1 MFRNCLPAVI
11 LSALCC
17 SQIHADDRSPVS
29 LFPETT
35 VLYVEIPHPTDVIS
49 TIFDNPLRQKVEALE
64 PYKQAIRTEGY
75 RGFLAGRK
83 FVEIQLGMEW
93 REAIETLTAKGIY
106 FGVDSATNGV
116 ALLIN
121 GKDAESL
128 ELFRAKLLEISKLGK
143 NPDQIKSGDYRGITA
158 YEINKAKFAV
168 VDDWLLITNKPETG
182 KAFLDRLID
191 GKAKS
196 SLADNETFQA
206 ARKTQAGQST
216 GWGFVN
222 IEALREAGVAKKLYG
237 GKSDNPGIELIAG
250 GILNTLQKTPFAT
263 VELTFNNSDVGLQLA
278 VPHSNDWVT
287 EEREFHFGAD
297 SQGHGPA
304 LPELKNTLFTL
315 SAYRDV
321 SEMWLRAGDLFD
333 ERINDSLAEADANL
347 TTFFSGKDFGED
359 ILGSLTPQIGFIA
372 TKQNFENLLPI
383 PAIKLPQF
391 ALVLELKDPEKMTR
405 ELRRTFQSMIGFFN
419 VIGAMEGRPQ
429 LEMDI
434 DKLANG
440 AELITSTY
448 IPEAGEEAS
457 ATAPILFNFSPSVG
471 FAKERFVVASTKGL
485 ARELVENASKP
496 ADTQSLNTAVRL
508 DANVLQAVLGDN
520 REQLISQNMLAE
532 GHDREEAENA
542 INLLLEFVGYFK
554 DASLKLDVQKDELLL
569 KFEVN
574 VEGK

>member
-1 MFRNCLPAVI
+1 MLRNCFGLLI
-11 LSALCC
+11 LSAIGCNVL
-17 SQIHADDRSPVS
+17 QAVDRVPAQ
-29 LFPETT
+29 LFPKTT
-35 VLYVEIPHPTDVIS
+35 VLYAEIPNPPDLIS
-49 TIFDNPLRQKVEALE
+49 AVFDNPLRQKIESLE

-106 FGVDSATNGV
+106 FGVDAATNGV
-116 ALLIN
+116 AILIN
-121 GKDAESL
+121 GKDAAAL
-128 ELFRAKLLEISKLGK
+128 ELFRTKLLEISKLGK
-143 NPDQIKSGDYRGITA
+143 NPDQIKSGEYRGITA
-158 YEINKAKFAV
+158 YEINKTKFAV

-182 KAFLDRLID
+182 KAILDRLVD
-191 GKAKS
+191 GEAND
-196 SLADNETFQA
+196 SLAVNETFLA
-206 ARKTQAGQST
+206 ARKTQARQST

-222 IEALREAGVAKKLYG
+222 IEALSEAGVAKKLYG
-237 GKSDNPGIELIAG
+237 GKSDNPGVELIAG
-250 GILNTLQKTPFAT
+250 GVLSTLQHTPFAT
-263 VELTFNNSDVGLQLA
+263 AELVFNHADIGLRLA
-278 VPHSNDWVT
+278 VPHSNEWAGED
-287 EEREFHFGAD
+287 REFYFGKD
-297 SQGHGPA
+297 GNGQGPA
-304 LPELKNTLFTL
+304 LPEISNTLFTL

-372 TKQNFENLLPI
+372 TRQNFEDVLPI

-434 DKLANG
+434 EKLADG

-448 IPEAGEEAS
+448 IPEPDEANS
-457 ATAPILFNFSPSVG
+457 ITAPILFNFSPSVG
-471 FAKERFVVASTKGL
+471 FANERFVVASTNRL
-485 ARELVENASKP
+485 ARELVEDVSKP
-496 ADTQSLNTAVRL
+496 AGAEPLNTAVRL
-508 DANVLQAVLGDN
+508 DANVLQSVLGDN
-520 REQLISQNMLAE
+520 REQLISQNMLEE
-532 GHDREEAENA
+532 GNDREEAENA
-542 INLLLEFVGYFK
+542 INLLLELVGYFK
-554 DASLKLDVQKDELLL
+554 DASLKLDVQKDELSL
-569 KFEVN
+569 KFEVK
-574 VEGK
+574 VEGE

>member
-1 MFRNCLPAVI
+1 M
-11 LSALCC
+11 
-17 SQIHADDRSPVS
+17 
-29 LFPETT
+29 
-35 VLYVEIPHPTDVIS
+35 
-49 TIFDNPLRQKVEALE
+49 
-64 PYKQAIRTEGY
+64 
-75 RGFLAGRK
+75 
-83 FVEIQLGMEW
+83 
-93 REAIETLTAKGIY
+93 
-106 FGVDSATNGV
+106 
-116 ALLIN
+116 
-121 GKDAESL
+121 
-128 ELFRAKLLEISKLGK
+128 
-143 NPDQIKSGDYRGITA
+143 
-158 YEINKAKFAV
+158 
-168 VDDWLLITNKPETG
+168 
-182 KAFLDRLID
+182 DRLID

-206 ARKTQAGQST
+206 SRKTQAGQST

-287 EEREFHFGAD
+287 EEREFYFGAD

-391 ALVLELKDPEKMTR
+391 ALVLELKDPEKMT
-405 ELRRTFQSMIGFFN
+405 L
-419 VIGAMEGRPQ
+419 
-429 LEMDI
+429 
-434 DKLANG
+434 
-440 AELITSTY
+440 
-448 IPEAGEEAS
+448 
-457 ATAPILFNFSPSVG
+457 
-471 FAKERFVVASTKGL
+471 
-485 ARELVENASKP
+485 
-496 ADTQSLNTAVRL
+496 
-508 DANVLQAVLGDN
+508 
-520 REQLISQNMLAE
+520 
-532 GHDREEAENA
+532 
-542 INLLLEFVGYFK
+542 
-554 DASLKLDVQKDELLL
+554 
-569 KFEVN
+569 
-574 VEGK
+574 